1 MKKCQKYIFQDVF
14 IELFPKLYVVT
25 SLVIYSIYT
34 IFFCLFRSPVENICE
49 RLSGLGSEDVE
60 AALVREW
67 GAGQPLTVHPT
78 EENYPGITIFQ

>member
-1 MKKCQKYIFQDVF
+1 M
-14 IELFPKLYVVT
+14 
-25 SLVIYSIYT
+25 
-34 IFFCLFRSPVENICE
+34 ENICE

-78 EENYPGITIFQ
+78 EENYPGAVSQYFINQEWKEIRLVNNNNNFAFQI